1 MKNKFLPG
9 FVTGLLC
16 CILLC
21 ALYGCEETEENKLT
35 EKQPSGPA
43 MSSEAQND
51 YNQKI
56 EEIVGVLESY
66 YYKDFT
72 EEELLDGI
80 YHGLVNSLGDPYTV
94 YFNKEEYSKFTESTS
109 GNYAGIGCMVRIDD
123 EYGYPKIVQAF
134 PDSPA
139 TKAGIVAGDLVVTIE
154 GEDIQGLDL
163 DLAVA
168 KMKGE
173 PDTVVH
179 CKMFRPSTGEYF
191 DADIVRAYVK
201 RPTVEYQITD
211 DNIGY
216 VYVLEFDGVTAEQF
230 KTAIE
235 DLLGKGIKGLVIDLR
250 DNPGGMLS
258 AVTSMLSLFVPK
270 GELLVYMEDKSG
282 KREEYK
288 SKGTQI
294 VKDMPTVIMINGN
307 SASASEVFAGCM
319 QDYGYATL
327 LGTQSFGKGIVQSLI
342 PLSGDSAVKV
352 TISSYFTPKGRNI
365 HGIGFAPDVL
375 VELDPNSIHRDE
387 ITTLTDVAN
396 DNQIR
401 AAVEEVKKMIQ

>member
-1 MKNKFLPG
+1 MKNKFIPG

-16 CILLC
+16 CILLGV
-21 ALYGCEETEENKLT
+21 LYGCEGTDENKLT
-35 EKQPSGPA
+35 EKQSVSS

-51 YNQKI
+51 YNMKI
-56 EEIVGVLESY
+56 EEIVSVLEKY

-72 EEELLDGI
+72 EEELLNGI

-94 YFNKEEYSKFTESTS
+94 YFDQKEYSKFTESTS
-109 GNYAGIGCMVRIDD
+109 GNYAGIGCMVRIDED
-123 EYGYPKIVQAF
+123 YGYPKIVQAF
-134 PDSPA
+134 PGSPA
-139 TKAGIVAGDLVVTIE
+139 TKAGIVAGDLVVEIE
-154 GEDIQGLDL
+154 GEDIQGMDL

-179 CKMFRPSTGEYF
+179 CKMFRPSTEEYF
-191 DADIVRAYVK
+191 EADIVRAFVK
-201 RPTVEYQITD
+201 RPTVEYQVTD

-230 KTAIE
+230 ETAIR
-235 DLLGKGIKGLVIDLR
+235 DLLSKGIKGLVIDLR

-258 AVTSMLSLFVPK
+258 AVTSMLSLFVPD
-270 GELLVYMEDKSG
+270 GELLVYMEDKAG
-282 KREEYK
+282 NREEYTA
-288 SKGTQI
+288 KGTQI

-327 LGTQSFGKGIVQSLI
+327 LGTRSFGKGIVQSLI
-342 PLSGDSAVKV
+342 PLSGDTAVKV
-352 TISSYFTPKGRNI
+352 TVSSYYTPKGRNI
-365 HGIGFAPDVL
+365 HGIGFEPDVP
-375 VELDPNSIHRDE
+375 VELDPNSIHKDE
-387 ITTLTDVAN
+387 IITMTDVAN

-401 AAVEEVKKMIQ
+401 AAVEEVKKKIQ